1 MSTTK
6 NNNEEEVD
14 LGSLFVIIGKGFK
27 NFFNFI
33 GSIFKGIFHR
43 FILILIFLRLHL
55 IKFAIAA
62 LIGAIFGF
70 FLENS
75 KEIKFSSN
83 LIVQPN
89 FESAQNLYKNINY
102 YNDLITQKN
111 TQQLS
116 SIFKLDSSK
125 AASLRK
131 FEITPITNRNDVI
144 NAYDKF
150 ILEVDTLTVKS
161 YDFDDFEKNFTDFD
175 YLNHEIEVVAT
186 VNDVFSSL
194 ENIIIET
201 VEKNQYFNRIKK
213 LTKENLLTKDS
224 ILRVTFTEVDSLR
237 KVYMKVML
245 EGAKN
250 ISSNTNID
258 ISGTNQNTIRKDSK
272 ENELFEIDR
281 KIIYDLSQTFEDIAY
296 KSNVI
301 NIISNFQ
308 SIGSEIKGITNNY
321 IFLLSSMSVLLMLL
335 YVSLIEFN
343 KYLMN
348 YNM

>member
-1 MSTTK
+1 MSTAK

-43 FILILIFLRLHL
+43 FILILIFLRFHL
-55 IKFAIAA
+55 IKFAVAA
-62 LIGAIFGF
+62 LIGAIAGF

-111 TQQLS
+111 TQELS

-161 YDFDDFEKNFTDFD
+161 YDFDDFEENFTDFD

-194 ENIIIET
+194 DNIIIET

-213 LTKENLLTKDS
+213 LTNENLTRTDS
-224 ILRVTFTEVDSLR
+224 LLRENLIKVDSLR
-237 KVYMKVML
+237 QVYMRVML
-245 EGAKN
+245 EESKKEFTGTSIDLGGTKTSAKE
-250 ISSNTNID
+250 I
-258 ISGTNQNTIRKDSK
+258 
-272 ENELFEIDR
+272 ELFRTDREINE
-281 KIIYDLSQTFEDIAY
+281 DLGLIAESIGE
-296 KSNVI
+296 KSEVI
-301 NIISNFQ
+301 NIVSSFQ
-308 SIGSEIKGITNNY
+308 SIGYEVKGITKNY
-321 IFLLSSMSVLLMLL
+321 IFIVAGLSVILVLLIILFL
-335 YVSLIEFN
+335 DLN
-343 KYLMN
+343 RYLDS
-348 YNM
+348 YKK

>member
-1 MSTTK
+1 MSTAK

-43 FILILIFLRLHL
+43 FILILIFLRFHL
-55 IKFAIAA
+55 IKFAVAA
-62 LIGAIFGF
+62 LIGAIAGF

-111 TQQLS
+111 TQELS

-194 ENIIIET
+194 DNIIIET

-213 LTKENLLTKDS
+213 LTNENLTRTDS
-224 ILRVTFTEVDSLR
+224 LLRVTFTEVDSLR

-250 ISSNTNID
+250 ISTNTNID
-258 ISGTNQNTIRKDSK
+258 ISGTN
-272 ENELFEIDR
+272 
-281 KIIYDLSQTFEDIAY
+281 
-296 KSNVI
+296 
-301 NIISNFQ
+301 
-308 SIGSEIKGITNNY
+308 
-321 IFLLSSMSVLLMLL
+321 
-335 YVSLIEFN
+335 
-343 KYLMN
+343 
-348 YNM
+348 

>member
-1 MSTTK
+1 MSTAK

-43 FILILIFLRLHL
+43 FMLILIFLRFHL
-55 IKFAIAA
+55 IKFAVAA
-62 LIGAIFGF
+62 LIGAIAGF
-70 FLENS
+70 FIENS

-111 TQQLS
+111 TQELS

-186 VNDVFSSL
+186 VNDVFSNL
-194 ENIIIET
+194 DNIIIET

-250 ISSNTNID
+250 ISTNTNID
-258 ISGTNQNTIRKDSK
+258 ISGTNGNLREDSK

-281 KIIYDLSQTFEDIAY
+281 KINYDLSQTFEDIAY

-301 NIISNFQ
+301 NIISKFQ

-321 IFLLSSMSVLLMLL
+321 IFLLSCMSVLLMLL

-343 KYLMN
+343 KYLIN

>member
-1 MSTTK
+1 MSTAK

-43 FILILIFLRLHL
+43 FILILIFLRFHL
-55 IKFAIAA
+55 IKFAVAA
-62 LIGAIFGF
+62 LIGAIAGF

-111 TQQLS
+111 TQELS

-213 LTKENLLTKDS
+213 LTKENLQTKDS

-258 ISGTNQNTIRKDSK
+258 ISGTNENTIRKDSK

-301 NIISNFQ
+301 NIISNFK
-308 SIGSEIKGITNNY
+308 SEGSEIKGITKNL
-321 IFLLSSMSVLLMLL
+321 IFIMAVLGFLLTLFIIPLFDL
-335 YVSLIEFN
+335 N
-343 KYLMN
+343 KYLED
-348 YNM
+348 YKK

>member
-1 MSTTK
+1 M
-6 NNNEEEVD
+6 
-14 LGSLFVIIGKGFK
+14 
-27 NFFNFI
+27 
-33 GSIFKGIFHR
+33 
-43 FILILIFLRLHL
+43 
-55 IKFAIAA
+55 
-62 LIGAIFGF
+62 
-70 FLENS
+70 
-75 KEIKFSSN
+75 
-83 LIVQPN
+83 
-89 FESAQNLYKNINY
+89 
-102 YNDLITQKN
+102 ITQKN
-111 TQQLS
+111 TQELS

-186 VNDVFSSL
+186 MNDVFSSL
-194 ENIIIET
+194 DNIIIET

-224 ILRVTFTEVDSLR
+224 ILRVTFIEVDSLR

-250 ISSNTNID
+250 ISTNTNID
-258 ISGTNQNTIRKDSK
+258 ISGTNENTIRKDSK

-308 SIGSEIKGITNNY
+308 STGSEIKGITNNY